1 MVDAVVVGAGPNGL
15 SAAVV
20 LARAGLSVQVVER
33 AGTVGGGA
41 RTREVTLPGYR
52 HDTGSAVHPMALASP
67 FFRAFDLPA
76 HGVDLLQP
84 EVAYGHPL
92 DGGRAALALRDLEAT
107 AAGLGRDGDRWRAL
121 LGPLVR
127 RWESVVDVALGD
139 MRSLPPH
146 LLRAGSAAA
155 LLGAAVLEQGGPG
168 WNLRWRTEEAAAL
181 LTGVAVHAIAPPR
194 GLGPAGAGLVLA
206 VLAHAVGWPVP
217 AGGTQTISDALAADL
232 RAHGG
237 RITTGVEVT
246 DLRELPGAAAVL
258 LDVAPA
264 GLLRLAA
271 GRLPDRYV
279 GAVRRYRHGGAAA
292 PVHFALSGPV
302 PWAARGLDRA
312 GTIHLGGSRAQ
323 LVSAEDAVARG
334 RHAPE
339 PYVLVSQPSVVDPSR
354 APAGHHVLW
363 TYAHVPHGSAR
374 DVGDLV
380 QRQVERFAPGFS
392 DLVLARH
399 SLSAQD
405 LAADDPTLVGGDVA
419 CGATTPWQLVF
430 RPVPRWDPYRVPLEG
445 VYLCSAAT
453 SPGPGVHGLSG
464 VNAAR
469 RVLRQRF
476 GTVVG
481 RDGLTPPR

>member
-1 MVDAVVVGAGPNGL
+1 
-15 SAAVV
+15 
-20 LARAGLSVQVVER
+20 
-33 AGTVGGGA
+33 
-41 RTREVTLPGYR
+41 
-52 HDTGSAVHPMALASP
+52 
-67 FFRAFDLPA
+67 
-76 HGVDLLQP
+76 
-84 EVAYGHPL
+84 
-92 DGGRAALALRDLEAT
+92 
-107 AAGLGRDGDRWRAL
+107 
-121 LGPLVR
+121 
-127 RWESVVDVALGD
+127 
-139 MRSLPPH
+139 
-146 LLRAGSAAA
+146 
-155 LLGAAVLEQGGPG
+155 
-168 WNLRWRTEEAAAL
+168 
-181 LTGVAVHAIAPPR
+181 
-194 GLGPAGAGLVLA
+194 
-206 VLAHAVGWPVP
+206 
-217 AGGTQTISDALAADL
+217 
-232 RAHGG
+232 
-237 RITTGVEVT
+237 
-246 DLRELPGAAAVL
+246 
-258 LDVAPA
+258 
-264 GLLRLAA
+264 
-271 GRLPDRYV
+271 
-279 GAVRRYRHGGAAA
+279 
-292 PVHFALSGPV
+292 
-302 PWAARGLDRA
+302 
-312 GTIHLGGSRAQ
+312 
-323 LVSAEDAVARG
+323 VSAEDAVARG